1 MMIRPARLDEGPA
14 LRAIVD
20 AAYAL
25 YIPRI
30 GTKPGPMLEDYSDI
44 CARGLAFVLERD
56 GSILGLL
63 VLIDC
68 TDHLL
73 LDNIAIAPQ
82 AQGQGLGK
90 ILMAFAEEEAIRR
103 GFSEIRLYTHI
114 KMTENI
120 ALYPRLGYTETH
132 RARQAGFDRVF
143 FTKKLGSRI

>member
-1 MMIRPARLDEGPA
+1 MIRPARLDEGPT
-14 LRAIVD
+14 LSAIVD

-30 GTKPGPMLEDYSDI
+30 GAKPGPMLEDYSDL

-56 GSILGLL
+56 GTILGLL
-63 VLIDC
+63 VLIDGA
-68 TDHLL
+68 DHLL
-73 LDNIAIAPQ
+73 LDNIAMAPE

-90 ILMAFAEEEAIRR
+90 ILLAFAEEEAKRR
-103 GFSEIRLYTHI
+103 GFSQIRLYTHL

-143 FTKKLGSRI
+143 FTKRL

>member
-1 MMIRPARLDEGPA
+1 MMIRPARPDEGPA
-14 LRAIVD
+14 LSAIVD

-30 GTKPGPMLEDYSDI
+30 GAKPGPMLEDYADL
-44 CARGLAFVLERD
+44 CARGLAFVLERN
-56 GSILGLL
+56 GAVLGLL
-63 VLIDC
+63 VLIDRA
-68 TDHLL
+68 DHLL
-73 LDNIAIAPQ
+73 LDNIAIAPE

-90 ILMAFAEEEAIRR
+90 ILMAFAEEEAKRR
-103 GFSEIRLYTHI
+103 GFSEIRLYTHL

-143 FTKKLGSRI
+143 FTKRL

>member
-1 MMIRPARLDEGPA
+1 MMIRPARPDEGPA
-14 LRAIVD
+14 LSAIVD

-30 GTKPGPMLEDYSDI
+30 GAKPGPMLEDYADL
-44 CARGLAFVLERD
+44 CARGLAFVLGRN
-56 GSILGLL
+56 GAVLGLL
-63 VLIDC
+63 VLIDSA
-68 TDHLL
+68 DHLL
-73 LDNIAIAPQ
+73 LDNIAIAPE

-90 ILMAFAEEEAIRR
+90 ILMAFAEEEAKRR
-103 GFSEIRLYTHI
+103 GFSEIRLYTHL

-143 FTKKLGSRI
+143 FTKRL